1 MQIRRGTAADLP
13 AVAGILAE
21 CPEAANWLPDRAD
34 FLFATVDGEPA
45 GFIVWRH
52 TAPDEIEILNLGV
65 ARQFRRR
72 GVAKAL
78 LAALPVADVFLE
90 VRQSNVPA
98 QALYAGAGFR
108 NVGVRPAYYQNPPE
122 GAIVM
127 RLQS

>member
-72 GVAKAL
+72 GVAKAS
-78 LAALPVADVFLE
+78 AKAMYP
-90 VRQSNVPA
+90 RKPC
-98 QALYAGAGFR
+98 
-108 NVGVRPAYYQNPPE
+108 
-122 GAIVM
+122 M
-127 RLQS
+127 RELDSATWESGRHTTRTRLRGPLS